1 MNKGLFI
8 LTILIAFLGRDCIAQ
23 VKYTKEQKYLK
34 KEADYIFGF
43 GDYPTAKAKY
53 LELFAIDS
61 LSVELNHKIAVCILL
76 AEHDRKESKPYFE
89 FASGKG
95 YIESDYYIAGL
106 YHLENNFDRAA
117 EYFRKYLA
125 STEKKQHD
133 YTTVRKK
140 LDMVER
146 ARKMIA
152 SPVEVRLENI
162 GPTINTK
169 YHEYVPVISADESV
183 LIFTSRRPGSTGG
196 KLDPF
201 GRHYEDIY
209 ISVKQEGKWSRP
221 EGISPNINTDNY
233 DACVG
238 LSSDGFTL
246 IIYKTNEDYTGGD
259 LYWTTLDG
267 DEWQVA
273 EKYGEGINSANL
285 EPSASL
291 SADGNKIY
299 FSSNRPG
306 GYGGLDIYR
315 AVKFPDGKW
324 SLPQNLGPAINTEA
338 HEDAPFIHPD
348 DKTLYFSSQAHET
361 MGGYDIFKS
370 EVDENGAWSKP
381 KNLGY
386 PINTTDDDRYF
397 VLSAD
402 GRKGYYSSGKD
413 GGFGEHDIYEMHLP
427 HEFKDLTLVK
437 GVISADNST
446 KQALKAKITL
456 RDAETKKIVGIYHSN
471 SKTGK
476 YLLVIPPDEKLKMTV
491 YAGGYGGYS
500 ETLFFHN
507 KEGFNKVIKDIKL
520 KPLVT
525 WIKGN

>member
-1 MNKGLFI
+1 
-8 LTILIAFLGRDCIAQ
+8 
-23 VKYTKEQKYLK
+23 
-34 KEADYIFGF
+34 
-43 GDYPTAKAKY
+43 
-53 LELFAIDS
+53 
-61 LSVELNHKIAVCILL
+61 
-76 AEHDRKESKPYFE
+76 
-89 FASGKG
+89 
-95 YIESDYYIAGL
+95 
-106 YHLENNFDRAA
+106 
-117 EYFRKYLA
+117 
-125 STEKKQHD
+125 
-133 YTTVRKK
+133 
-140 LDMVER
+140 
-146 ARKMIA
+146 
-152 SPVEVRLENI
+152 
-162 GPTINTK
+162 
-169 YHEYVPVISADESV
+169 
-183 LIFTSRRPGSTGG
+183 
-196 KLDPF
+196 
-201 GRHYEDIY
+201 
-209 ISVKQEGKWSRP
+209 
-221 EGISPNINTDNY
+221 
-233 DACVG
+233 
-238 LSSDGFTL
+238 
-246 IIYKTNEDYTGGD
+246 
-259 LYWTTLDG
+259 LDG

-338 HEDAPFIHPD
+338 HEDAPFIYPD

-402 GRKGYYSSGKD
+402 GRRGYYSSGKD

-491 YAGGYGGYS
+491 YAGGYAGYS
-500 ETLFFHN
+500 ETLFFHDE
-507 KEGFNKVIKDIKL
+507 EGFNKVIKDIKL
-520 KPLVT
+520 KPLIT